1 MRTGARNA
9 VAREDLSVKEA
20 LMVMV
25 AAKSGSVAVVNPRGK
40 LTGVFTD
47 GDLRRQMARENEEGA
62 ALAEAGVNIEII
74 STSEIRITCM
84 IAEDQVETA
93 VRALHKAFALEEP
106 EPLVQDE
113 AGPTGVGGAT
123 GGTGTSATGPAQ
135 GFLDTLGNAF
145 GQLNQQ
151 LVGADASL
159 ADFAAGGSSD
169 LHTVMLQMQE
179 ASIGLKLGVQVRD
192 KFIEAYQ
199 EIMRLQ
205 L

>member
-1 MRTGARNA
+1 MSAILPVSALGGVDRLASAAGVGSAGSTGA
-9 VAREDLSVKEA
+9 VGSLG
-20 LMVMV
+20 
-25 AAKSGSVAVVNPRGK
+25 GSV
-40 LTGVFTD
+40 T
-47 GDLRRQMARENEEGA
+47 
-62 ALAEAGVNIEII
+62 
-74 STSEIRITCM
+74 
-84 IAEDQVETA
+84 TA
-93 VRALHKAFALEEP
+93 PDVS
-106 EPLVQDE
+106 
-113 AGPTGVGGAT
+113 GI
-123 GGTGTSATGPAQ
+123 GGTTALPGSAPADPAQ

-179 ASIGLKLGVQVRD
+179 ASLGLQLGVQVRD
-192 KFIEAYQ
+192 KLLEAYQ

>member
-1 MRTGARNA
+1 MSL
-9 VAREDLSVKEA
+9 VAPISA
-20 LMVMV
+20 LGGVDRLAS
-25 AAKSGSVAVVNPRGK
+25 AAGIGSSAATPNPTALGGPG
-40 LTGVFTD
+40 TITP
-47 GDLRRQMARENEEGA
+47 A
-62 ALAEAGVNIEII
+62 AG
-74 STSEIRITCM
+74 
-84 IAEDQVETA
+84 
-93 VRALHKAFALEEP
+93 
-106 EPLVQDE
+106 
-113 AGPTGVGGAT
+113 GVGGAT
-123 GGTGTSATGPAQ
+123 SVPGSGAADPAQ

-179 ASIGLKLGVQVRD
+179 ASLGLQLGVQVRD
-192 KFIEAYQ
+192 KFLEAYQ

>member
-1 MRTGARNA
+1 MAVIAPVSALAGVDRLASARSVSSIGSSVPVDALAGAGASAASTGAP
-9 VAREDLSVKEA
+9 A
-20 LMVMV
+20 LGGVTQLPGSTPV
-25 AAKSGSVAVVNPRGK
+25 SGSTA
-40 LTGVFTD
+40 TD
-47 GDLRRQMARENEEGA
+47 
-62 ALAEAGVNIEII
+62 
-74 STSEIRITCM
+74 
-84 IAEDQVETA
+84 
-93 VRALHKAFALEEP
+93 
-106 EPLVQDE
+106 
-113 AGPTGVGGAT
+113 
-123 GGTGTSATGPAQ
+123 PAQ

-151 LVGADASL
+151 LVTADASL

-192 KFIEAYQ
+192 RFLEAYQ